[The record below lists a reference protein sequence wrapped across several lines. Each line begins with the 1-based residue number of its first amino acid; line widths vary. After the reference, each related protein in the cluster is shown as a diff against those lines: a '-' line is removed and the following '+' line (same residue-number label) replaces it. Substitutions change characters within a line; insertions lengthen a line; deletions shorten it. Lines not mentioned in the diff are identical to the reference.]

1 MLNKAFWITLFWR
14 QNKHHKY
21 SVFAHTLA
29 VCYQVLKD
37 KNFKMLMAALLHD
50 IGKPFSAF
58 QDEND
63 VLTGEYSFHN
73 HEEFSYQI
81 IKHWPISNYTK
92 NIVRYHYII
101 RGMQKALQKGQ
112 TNKYSRLKK
121 KFDNLDQDFINEL
134 KTFMKYDDLG
144 KKSF

>member
-73 HEEFSYQI
+73 HEEF
-81 IKHWPISNYTK
+81 
-92 NIVRYHYII
+92 
-101 RGMQKALQKGQ
+101 
-112 TNKYSRLKK
+112 
-121 KFDNLDQDFINEL
+121 
-134 KTFMKYDDLG
+134 
-144 KKSF
+144 